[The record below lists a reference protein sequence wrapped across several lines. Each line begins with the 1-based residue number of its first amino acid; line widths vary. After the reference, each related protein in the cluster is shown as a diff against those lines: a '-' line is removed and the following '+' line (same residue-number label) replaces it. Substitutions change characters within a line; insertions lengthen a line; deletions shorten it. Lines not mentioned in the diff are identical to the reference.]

1 MTLRIDMMMAGDPKV
16 SYRAARLGKSL
27 IARPR
32 SKTRSG
38 AGVDLQLE
46 ISGAELG
53 TRVFRPMISGKR
65 VPLPKITARMA
76 REARKGLP
84 DIDGH
89 LPDHLPL
96 QPVPAPPERP
106 EELRGGEAGVGKLR
120 LRGWEK

>member
-76 REARKGLP
+76 REARQGLP
-84 DIDGH
+84 DLDGH

-96 QPVPAPPERP
+96 QPVPPQLDKALQVRP
-106 EELRGGEAGVGKLR
+106 FMRSEEHTS
-120 LRGWEK
+120 